1 MPLFLRSS
9 ALALS
14 TIVTCLAMAG
24 CAMKVAPTGGPKDSE
39 PAVLTTM
46 TPPSGTTSMKERTI
60 TFEFDDY
67 VDRSVRNAITVL
79 PNARFST
86 TYGGDELEI
95 TFEEPLDTNTTYTV
109 TLGTEW
115 SDLRGNKPSESYTM
129 VFSTGDQIDSGSI
142 SGTVFGQSLSNVVIF
157 CYQRADTL
165 RPTFSPRSVAPKFRL
180 PIGSSGVFSVKGLPD
195 GLYRIVAARDENRN
209 GLLENTEDFV
219 NAPAD
224 VQLTNGSAK
233 PLTLLMGKAIDR
245 DQPLIARARAL
256 NARLVSVQ
264 FSEPVVPVKSWHDA
278 LSLSSATDPALPIV
292 AIWPESGSQEKVLL
306 RLGRDI
312 DTSRY
317 EVRTAPRSIVDLNG
331 VLSPDTIGRSSF
343 RGVSNPD
350 TTSLK
355 ILSVNPTDSTR
366 SVRVDSTVVIQ
377 FSDAVDTANAR
388 ITVWHEAPSGAMPV
402 TATWSDPTRLVLRPK
417 SPRSVRTWYRTS
429 ITFID
434 VRSFTGSRLN
444 DSLLTH
450 WISTEERRSEPGSVN
465 GVLVDTFNLAPKDV
479 QLTVR
484 FLTPAGALIH
494 SQAVYVGQAFTVTS
508 LPPGEY
514 KIDVF
519 LDRNANGVYDHGDHT
534 PFSVSEEWWPS
545 PASLTIRARWTVEGF
560 RFSFGLPPAK

>member
-1 MPLFLRSS
+1 
-9 ALALS
+9 
-14 TIVTCLAMAG
+14 MAG

-224 VQLTNGSAK
+224 V
-233 PLTLLMGKAIDR
+233 
-245 DQPLIARARAL
+245 
-256 NARLVSVQ
+256 
-264 FSEPVVPVKSWHDA
+264 
-278 LSLSSATDPALPIV
+278 
-292 AIWPESGSQEKVLL
+292 
-306 RLGRDI
+306 
-312 DTSRY
+312 
-317 EVRTAPRSIVDLNG
+317 
-331 VLSPDTIGRSSF
+331 
-343 RGVSNPD
+343 
-350 TTSLK
+350 
-355 ILSVNPTDSTR
+355 
-366 SVRVDSTVVIQ
+366 
-377 FSDAVDTANAR
+377 
-388 ITVWHEAPSGAMPV
+388 
-402 TATWSDPTRLVLRPK
+402 
-417 SPRSVRTWYRTS
+417 
-429 ITFID
+429 
-434 VRSFTGSRLN
+434 
-444 DSLLTH
+444 
-450 WISTEERRSEPGSVN
+450 
-465 GVLVDTFNLAPKDV
+465 
-479 QLTVR
+479 
-484 FLTPAGALIH
+484 
-494 SQAVYVGQAFTVTS
+494 
-508 LPPGEY
+508 
-514 KIDVF
+514 
-519 LDRNANGVYDHGDHT
+519 
-534 PFSVSEEWWPS
+534 
-545 PASLTIRARWTVEGF
+545 
-560 RFSFGLPPAK
+560 